1 MLLHAG
7 VGDRRLWDDQ
17 VDAFAERFRVVRYD
31 ARGFGDSPLPGG
43 PFSHVDDLCAIF
55 DHLRLER
62 AAVVGNSLGART
74 ALEHALAHPERTSA
88 LVLVGAPPMGAPSS
102 AQLEAFD
109 TEEDALLEADEVD
122 EAVELNLRT
131 WLADDVDPA
140 LRARVGEMQRQA
152 FEVQL
157 AAYSREPEPGPVGW
171 LDDPPVWG
179 RLGDVACPTL
189 LVVGDRDVS
198 AMAVVADRLAA
209 GIAGARK
216 VVMPGAAHVPGLER
230 PEDFNRIVLE
240 FLAGVFEPQATG
252 SS

>member
-7 VGDRRLWDDQ
+7 VGDRRLWDEQ
-17 VDAFAERFRVVRYD
+17 MDAFAERFRVVRYD

-43 PFSHVDDLCAIF
+43 PFSFVDDLCAIL

-62 AAVVGNSLGART
+62 AALVGNSLGART
-74 ALEHALAHPERTSA
+74 ALEHALAHAERTSA

-102 AQLEAFD
+102 AELEAFD
-109 TEEDALLEADEVD
+109 TEEDALLEAGKVD

-131 WLADDVDPA
+131 WLADDVEPA
-140 LRARVGEMQRQA
+140 LRARVGEMQRRA
-152 FEVQL
+152 FELQL

-171 LDDPPVWG
+171 LDDPPVWES
-179 RLGDVACPTL
+179 LGDVGCPTL
-189 LVVGDRDVS
+189 ILVGDRDVS
-198 AMAVVADRLAA
+198 DMDVVADRLAV

-216 VVMPGAAHVPGLER
+216 VVMPGTAHVPAFER

-240 FLAGVFEPQATG
+240 FLAGVFGPQATG